1 MNKQELPL
9 EICDNNIRIRVVNQ
23 KERQDPYELFNAMGC
38 YMEAIQKF
46 NTLVLHSVD
55 PSIEYSFKFQK
66 VEYSSIVSVVKE
78 WSSHISNAF
87 AGAVHA
93 TAIKEIEAVLKS
105 NSEIST
111 PKQIHDLSHT
121 LEDQIRTNAS
131 IASDVHPYVDP
142 VKLAEVL
149 ELITRGNELLYEGER
164 VEVHEGSNVV
174 SFNTGFRSKIRA
186 SKMGLTKKESYR
198 GIDEVKVIRPCN
210 FGRSQ
215 WEVKSTITGDTYC
228 AHFDVKCDWLERYQS
243 GKIPVVTAK
252 HTLRIVVSYDKYIVD
267 KKNIIK
273 NAVISSVTV
282 NTDPD
287 GEQTTMNFSV

>member
-1 MNKQELPL
+1 MLKSGVP
-9 EICDNNIRIRVVNQ
+9 
-23 KERQDPYELFNAMGC
+23 
-38 YMEAIQKF
+38 
-46 NTLVLHSVD
+46 
-55 PSIEYSFKFQK
+55 
-66 VEYSSIVSVVKE
+66 
-78 WSSHISNAF
+78 HISNAF